1 MTKPRFFERYM
12 SIVIKTD
19 KNGHD
24 AKFHEYGVTSN
35 CDTCFKNIPY
45 VIITIRTQQELLL

>member
-1 MTKPRFFERYM
+1 MTKPRFFERLM
-12 SIVIKTD
+12 PIVIKTD

-45 VIITIRTQQELLL
+45 VIITIRTQ